1 MSCKQTL
8 LFALCSFCLEAS
20 GQTDERI
27 RGNFSQYTFE
37 QFVKEIESKTTYHFY
52 YRGSDI
58 DSLEVNLGQ
67 KNETVDNLLKE
78 MFAGGDMH
86 YAIDPARNI
95 FITKDTEVF
104 TQLFYDP
111 SSTIENI
118 GARSVIT
125 QLEDLNNKNK
135 APNDNLIEIGARTSM
150 TGNATLAGYIRN
162 GTTGESVIGA
172 SVLVGKTG
180 IMTDR
185 FGYYT
190 LTLPKGRYE
199 IEVKSI
205 GLKSTKRLIMLNANG
220 KLDVE
225 LFEEITALKE
235 IVVTSGRDMNVQ
247 GVQMG
252 LEKFD
257 SKMMRQVPVAL
268 GEYDVIK
275 VLLTLPGV
283 QTVGEGASGFNV
295 RGGATNQNLVLFNDA
310 VIYNP
315 SHLFGFFSSFNP
327 DAVKTVE
334 LYKSGIP
341 AEFGGRLSSILQV
354 NSPEGNK
361 KKFSGSG
368 GISPVAGRLT
378 LEGPIFKDKTSF
390 LVGARSTY
398 SDWLLKRIPS
408 ETIKN
413 SGASFYDVNAS
424 ITHQIND
431 NNTLYL
437 TGYIS
442 SDHFKLN
449 SDTIYRYANK
459 TATLK
464 WKHTFNSKLY
474 GILTGSYSA
483 YNYKVESETDA
494 INAFRMKYDIRQ
506 WQGKADFNYVHSSRN
521 TINFGIGTIRY
532 KLNPGSFLPI
542 GSESL
547 VTPDVLQSEQALE
560 SAAYMGDQWEIS
572 PKISLYGGLRY
583 SFYNFLG
590 PKNVV
595 TYSPGARTEYNVMD
609 TVTYPSGKEI
619 ATYHGP
625 ELRASIR
632 YVLSP
637 NSALKL
643 SFNRMR
649 QYIQMLSNTTAIS
662 PTDIWKLSDPYI
674 KPQIGDQYALGYY
687 KNLRTSTIETS
698 VEVYYKTMKNFLD
711 YKSGAVLFMNHNIEQ
726 DAINARGK
734 AYGIELMVKKLSGK
748 LNGWVSYTYSRS
760 LLQAKSD
767 ESSET
772 INNGKFYPSNYDK
785 PHAVNFIGNYKISRR
800 FSISLNVVYS
810 TGRPITVPLERYTMN
825 NSPRLYYSDRN
836 QYRVPDYFRT
846 DLSMNVEGNHKIKKL
861 AHSSWTF
868 AIYNLTG
875 RRNAYSVYFQ
885 TKDLAIRGYQLSV
898 FGSPIPTITYNFKF

>member
-1 MSCKQTL
+1 MNCNQI
-8 LFALCSFCLEAS
+8 LFVVLALFCFEAS
-20 GQTDERI
+20 GQTEEKI
-27 RGNFSQYTFE
+27 RGNFSHYTFE
-37 QFVKEIESKTTYHFY
+37 QFVKEIESKTKYHFY
-52 YRGSDI
+52 YRVSDV
-58 DSLEVNLGQ
+58 DSIEVNLGQ

-78 MFAGGDMH
+78 MFAGSNLH
-86 YAIDPARNI
+86 YAIDPARNV
-95 FITKDTEVF
+95 FITKDTEIF
-104 TQLFYDP
+104 TRLRYEP
-111 SSTIENI
+111 SSTIGNA
-118 GARSVIT
+118 GAPSVIT
-125 QLEDLNNKNK
+125 QVENLRNKNK
-135 APNDNLIEIGARTSM
+135 VREDKLIEIGVRTSM
-150 TGNATLAGYIRN
+150 AGNATLTGYIRN
-162 GTTGESVIGA
+162 GTTGENVIGA
-172 SVLVGKTG
+172 SVFVGKTG
-180 IMTDR
+180 IMTDQ

-205 GLKSTKRLIMLNANG
+205 GMKSTKRLVMLNANG
-220 KLDVE
+220 RLDIE
-225 LFEEITALKE
+225 LFEVVTALKE
-235 IVVTSGRDMNVQ
+235 VVVTSERDLNVQ
-247 GVQMG
+247 GTQMG
-252 LEKFD
+252 REKFD
-257 SKMMRQVPVAL
+257 SKTMRQVPVVL

-334 LYKSGIP
+334 LYRSGIP
-341 AEFGGRLSSILQV
+341 AEFGGRLSSILEV

-378 LEGPIFKDKTSF
+378 LEGPIVKDKTSF

-398 SDWLLKRIPS
+398 SDWLLKKIPS
-408 ETIKN
+408 DAMKN
-413 SGASFYDVNAS
+413 SDASFYDVNAS
-424 ITHQIND
+424 ITHQLND
-431 NNTLYL
+431 NNALYF
-437 TGYIS
+437 TGYTS
-442 SDHFKLN
+442 NDHFKLD
-449 SDTIYRYANK
+449 SDTIYRYTNK

-464 WKHTFNSKLY
+464 WKHTFNNKLY
-474 GILTGSYSA
+474 GMLTGTYSA
-483 YNYKVESETDA
+483 YNYKVESEIDP

-506 WQGKADFNYVHSSRN
+506 WQGKADFNYFHSAQN
-521 TINFGIGTIRY
+521 TINFGISTIRY
-532 KLNPGSFLPI
+532 TLNPGSFSPI

-547 VTPDVLQSEQALE
+547 VTPDILQPEQALE
-560 SAAYMGDQWEIS
+560 SAAYVGDHWEIS
-572 PKISLYGGLRY
+572 PKISLYGGIRY
-583 SFYNFLG
+583 SLYNFLG
-590 PKNVV
+590 PKDVV
-595 TYSPGARTEYNVMD
+595 TYSPGAKTEYNVVD
-609 TVTYPSGKEI
+609 TIAYPSGKRI
-619 ATYHGP
+619 AIYHGP

-632 YVLSP
+632 YMLSQ
-637 NSALKL
+637 NSSLKL

-662 PTDIWKLSDPYI
+662 PTDIWKLSDSYI

-687 KNLRTSTIETS
+687 KNLRSSTIETS
-698 VEVYYKTMKNFLD
+698 VEVYYKTMKNSLD
-711 YKSGAVLFMNHNIEQ
+711 YKSGAVLFMNHTIEQ

-734 AYGIELMVKKLSGK
+734 AYGVELMVKKASGK

-772 INNGKFYPSNYDK
+772 INKGKFYPSNYDK

-800 FSISLNVVYS
+800 FSVSLNVVYS
-810 TGRPITVPLERYTMN
+810 TGRPITVPLARYVMN
-825 NSPRLYYSDRN
+825 NAPRLYYSDRN
-836 QYRVPDYFRT
+836 QYRIPDYFRT

-868 AIYNLTG
+868 AVYNLTG

-885 TKDLAIRGYQLSV
+885 TKDLAVRGYQLSV